1 MKIIRPKT
9 VTTIRNNEYSILYNM
24 DGVEIIFMYTVTGFQ
39 RDRCRRTVKE
49 SRVKGLQKIIE
60 EEIYTLQTPAKLSP
74 VTQSVLRYLV
84 FIWTASDTGRCSYER
99 GLRPVWHL
107 SKSKWIST
115 FGPTRGRSYERV
127 FVARR
132 SRRSV
137 KPNTFPRPSK
147 CYRKWFKQKWRPLCP
162 YTWESKKPS
171 KAFHYMPKVLTGRF
185 SSDQSCG
192 LGPQVRIV

>member
-99 GLRPVWHL
+99 GLRPV
-107 SKSKWIST
+107 
-115 FGPTRGRSYERV
+115 
-127 FVARR
+127 
-132 SRRSV
+132 
-137 KPNTFPRPSK
+137 
-147 CYRKWFKQKWRPLCP
+147 
-162 YTWESKKPS
+162 
-171 KAFHYMPKVLTGRF
+171 
-185 SSDQSCG
+185 
-192 LGPQVRIV
+192 